1 MLTRETLA
9 GICLEYDDAELP
21 EKMSSR
27 LKSVIALWFVLQ
39 IVLPFTAPLQTCSLG
54 DLLPTSHQRG
64 ALSHE
69 SSATPLLVDAGTC
82 SFASPLEAWALRASV
97 SLVPAPLVLA
107 RGPRVWP
114 LDASPL
120 SSQQTVLRL

>member
-1 MLTRETLA
+1 
-9 GICLEYDDAELP
+9 
-21 EKMSSR
+21 MSSR

-69 SSATPLLVDAGTC
+69 SSATPLLVDAGTR
-82 SFASPLEAWALRASV
+82 SFASPLEACGAACIGVARSCP
-97 SLVPAPLVLA
+97 SVLA

>member
-1 MLTRETLA
+1 
-9 GICLEYDDAELP
+9 
-21 EKMSSR
+21 MSSR

-54 DLLPTSHQRG
+54 DLLPTSQHRG

-69 SSATPLLVDAGTC
+69 SSATPLLVNARPR
-82 SFASPLEAWALRASV
+82 SFSSPLDASALGASV
-97 SLVPAPLVLA
+97 SLVPAPCVLA

-120 SSQQTVLRL
+120 SNQQTVLRL

>member
-1 MLTRETLA
+1 
-9 GICLEYDDAELP
+9 
-21 EKMSSR
+21 MSSR

-69 SSATPLLVDAGTC
+69 SSATPLVDAGAR
-82 SFASPLEAWALRASV
+82 SFVSPLAASALRATV
-97 SLVPAPLVLA
+97 SLVPAPRVLA

-120 SSQQTVLRL
+120 SNQQTVLRL

>member
-1 MLTRETLA
+1 
-9 GICLEYDDAELP
+9 
-21 EKMSSR
+21 MSSR

-54 DLLPTSHQRG
+54 DLLPTSQQG

-69 SSATPLLVDAGTC
+69 SSATPLLVDAGIR
-82 SFASPLEAWALRASV
+82 SFVSPLEASALRASV
-97 SLVPAPLVLA
+97 SLVPAPRVLA

-114 LDASPL
+114 LDSSPL

>member
-1 MLTRETLA
+1 
-9 GICLEYDDAELP
+9 
-21 EKMSSR
+21 MSSR

-64 ALSHE
+64 ALSPE
-69 SSATPLLVDAGTC
+69 SSATPLLVDAGPARSRRRSTRPRC
-82 SFASPLEAWALRASV
+82 SASV
-97 SLVPAPLVLA
+97 SLVPAPCVLA

-120 SSQQTVLRL
+120 SNQQTVLRL

>member
-1 MLTRETLA
+1 
-9 GICLEYDDAELP
+9 
-21 EKMSSR
+21 MSSR

-69 SSATPLLVDAGTC
+69 SSATPLLVDAGIR
-82 SFASPLEAWALRASV
+82 SFVSPLEASALRASV
-97 SLVPAPLVLA
+97 PLVPAPCVLV
-107 RGPRVWP
+107 RGARVWP
-114 LDASPL
+114 LDATPL